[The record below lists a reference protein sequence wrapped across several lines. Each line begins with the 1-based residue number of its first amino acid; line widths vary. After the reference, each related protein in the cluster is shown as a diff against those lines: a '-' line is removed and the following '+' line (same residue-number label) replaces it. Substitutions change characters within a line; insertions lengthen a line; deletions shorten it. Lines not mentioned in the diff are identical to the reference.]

1 MSLVESAA
9 ENLHKRSQLIVFLG
23 EGYPRMFM
31 KRNDEDAE
39 KEQSM
44 IQAILDYMRHA
55 NRLGLDKIDFQQFM
69 DFQRHQ
75 GIRGDLIPL
84 IDDLAYNE
92 GIDHDENYGL
102 RDLRPDL
109 DHTSKRMLILMAL
122 ENFQEK
128 RESTRFFQSYLR
140 RMKVGEELLEVEKVC
155 ERYYDFILYK
165 ILGQD
170 GFVTTELLPHSSTWA
185 TTEFKL
191 SRMDAISYI
200 ISTRWHAPLTWDSHS
215 KWGPADFGIQAE

>member
-1 MSLVESAA
+1 
-9 ENLHKRSQLIVFLG
+9 
-23 EGYPRMFM
+23 M

-92 GIDHDENYGL
+92 GINQRDDYGI

-109 DHTSKRMLILMAL
+109 DQTSKRMLILMAL

-140 RMKVGEELLEVEKVC
+140 RMKVGNELLQVEKVC

-165 ILGQD
+165 LLQQD
-170 GFVTTELLPHSSTWA
+170 GFVASEVHNHSSAMWTV
-185 TTEFKL
+185 EIKL
-191 SRMDAISYI
+191 TAAEAKAYI
-200 ISTRWHAPLTWDSHS
+200 LATRWHAPLTWEAHS
-215 KWGPADFGIQAE
+215 KWGPADFGIQP